1 MLQNSTYTHTAKK
14 SLGQNF
20 LTSKSAVQAAVQA
33 AELSEKSVVLEI
45 GPGKGFLTEDLLGTG
60 AVVYAIE
67 KDDDLVVYLNEKFAS
82 YISAGKLV
90 LIHGDATSL
99 LEETMARIHREY
111 GNYAVVANI
120 PYNIT
125 GLLIRILLTTKHQA
139 RTIVL
144 MVQYEVAKRA
154 VAQDKKESLLS
165 LSIKCYAHP
174 KLLKRVPAGSFSPA
188 PKVDSALLLLTEV
201 SRVKFDNHALEEKFF
216 EVIHIGF
223 AHKRKTLLGNLRHA
237 KPEVNWVNIFTQ
249 IQIDERVRSEDLSL
263 EQFISLAKHF

>member
-1 MLQNSTYTHTAKK
+1 MLQNNTYTHSAKK

-20 LTSKSAVQAAVQA
+20 LTSKSAVQAAIHA
-33 AELSEKSVVLEI
+33 AELTETSVVLEI
-45 GPGKGFLTEDLLGTG
+45 GPGKGFLTEDLLATG
-60 AVVYAIE
+60 ATVYAIE
-67 KDDDLVVYLNEKFAS
+67 KDDDLTVYLKEKFIT
-82 YISAGKLV
+82 YISASKLI
-90 LIHGDATSL
+90 LIHGDASML
-99 LEETMARIHREY
+99 LEETMREIHGTHGSY
-111 GNYAVVANI
+111 SVVANI

-125 GLLIRILLTTKHQA
+125 GLLIRTLLTTKFQA
-139 RTIVL
+139 QTIVL

-165 LSIKCYAHP
+165 LSIKCYSNP

-201 SRVKFDNHALEEKFF
+201 SRKVFINTAIETSFF

-237 KPEVNWVNIFTQ
+237 KPKTDWLPIFTR
-249 IQIDERVRSEDLSL
+249 IGIPEKVRSEDVTLL
-263 EQFISLAKHF
+263 QFVSLAKCF

>member
-1 MLQNSTYTHTAKK
+1 MYTHTAKK

-20 LTSKSAVQAAVQA
+20 LTSKSAVQAAVHA
-33 AELSEKSVVLEI
+33 AELSDTSAVLEI
-45 GPGKGFLTEDLLGTG
+45 GPGKGFLTEDLLETG
-60 AVVYAIE
+60 AMVYAIE
-67 KDDDLVVYLNEKFAS
+67 KDDDLVVYLGGKFAS
-82 YISAGKLV
+82 YISTGKLI
-90 LIHGDATSL
+90 LIHGDAASL
-99 LEETMARIHREY
+99 LEETMERIHHTH
-111 GNYAVVANI
+111 GSYAVVANI

-125 GLLIRILLTTKHQA
+125 GLLIRTLLTTKHQA
-139 RTIVL
+139 STIVL

-165 LSIKCYAHP
+165 LSIKCYAKP

-201 SRVKFDNHALEEKFF
+201 GRERFDTYELEEGFF

-237 KPEVNWVNIFTQ
+237 KPEVNWGYIFTQ
-249 IQIDERVRSEDLSL
+249 LQIDEKVRSEDLSL